1 MFCLCHHFGEL
12 VFQFKSVCLDAD
24 SCLVLLSTEMAA
36 FKAAKPGSPFEDFLQ
51 LHPPQDVSQ
60 LINARDSKSLDQ
72 FWREIWD
79 NIEAHPAEDQKPLFD
94 YTREAE
100 KVSQKGQCKRLCG
113 CPAQM

>member
-1 MFCLCHHFGEL
+1 
-12 VFQFKSVCLDAD
+12 
-24 SCLVLLSTEMAA
+24 MAA
-36 FKAAKPGSPFEDFLQ
+36 FKAAMPGSPFEDFLQ

-60 LINARDSKSLDQ
+60 LINATDSKSLDH

-100 KVSQKGQCKRLCG
+100 KVSEKGLSNG
-113 CPAQM
+113 CVDVLFRCNILVKNGATCSTSLVVHP